1 MLIYILKR
9 YLAVMFFFMI
19 LSGSLKS
26 EPGQLI
32 DYNHQTTMTQD
43 DVNFI
48 LWFAGFDPVAVYDIS
63 VYDIHYES
71 HSENG
76 TVDTLSGLVIIPYSP
91 TEAFP
96 IFTYQ
101 HGTVILD
108 SQAPSITGVSADNV
122 EILMVSLIS
131 APSGFITVIPDYTGI
146 GDPDKYH
153 PYIIANSH
161 TEALV
166 NMLRSVKQ
174 LSIELEGNDGF
185 QCNAQLFLAGYSD
198 GGYATL
204 ASQKGIQIDYPDE
217 FSITASF
224 PMAGPY
230 DLSGTMVDY
239 FLSEPEYTQ
248 PYYVPYVLTSHLWYY
263 QGLDVDFAEYFEP
276 FWADTLPSLFDGTH
290 SGSEINDLMPGNP
303 LDILLDD
310 VLEEFENN
318 EDHFFRQ
325 SLEENTLLDWVPE
338 NPTYF
343 YHGMGDDIV
352 PYENAQ
358 VAYDTFLDNGASDV
372 SLELFPE
379 ELGGH
384 SDVAVTCLL
393 AGYTVI
399 LEYQRISP
407 KGDMNSDGLVSLIDL
422 ALLSESILVENNITE
437 FQWWAGDCDYDD
449 QHSVMDLLMVADLIE

>member
-1 MLIYILKR
+1 MNNLIFIFL
-9 YLAVMFFFMI
+9 LFFQF
-19 LSGSLKS
+19 GSLKS
-26 EPGQLI
+26 EAGQLI

-43 DVNFI
+43 DINLI
-48 LWFAGFDPVAVYDIS
+48 LWFAGFDPVADYSIS
-63 VYDIHYES
+63 AYDIHYES
-71 HSENG
+71 HSVSG
-76 TVDTLSGLVIIPYSP
+76 TVDTLSGLVIIPHSS

-96 IFTYQ
+96 ILTYQ

-108 SQAPSITGVSADNV
+108 SQAPSITGISADNV
-122 EILMVSLIS
+122 EILFISLIT

-161 TEALV
+161 TQALV
-166 NMLRSVKQ
+166 NMIRGVKQ

-185 QCNAQLFLAGYSD
+185 QFNDQLFLAGYSD

-204 ASQKGIQIDYPDE
+204 ASQKGIQIDYSDE
-217 FSITASF
+217 LSVTASF

-290 SGSEINDLMPGNP
+290 SGSEINELMPENP

-310 VLEEFENN
+310 VLEEFEND
-318 EDHFFRQ
+318 EGHFFRQ

-338 NPTYF
+338 SPTYF

-352 PYENAQ
+352 PYQNAQ
-358 VAYDTFLDNGASDV
+358 IAYDTFVANGAPDV
-372 SLELFPE
+372 WLTLYPE

-384 SDVAVTCLL
+384 SDVALTCIL

-399 LEYQRISP
+399 IEYQRISP
-407 KGDMNSDGLVSLIDL
+407 KGDMNSDGIITFEDVN
-422 ALLSESILVENNITE
+422 LLRESILIENDVTE
-437 FQWWAGDCDYDD
+437 FQWWAGDSDYDD

>member
-1 MLIYILKR
+1 MNNFYIFTFL
-9 YLAVMFFFMI
+9 LFFQF
-19 LSGSLKS
+19 GSLKS
-26 EPGQLI
+26 EAGQLI

-43 DVNFI
+43 DINLI
-48 LWFAGFDPVAVYDIS
+48 LWFAGFDPVADYSIS
-63 VYDIHYES
+63 AYDIHYES
-71 HSENG
+71 HSVSG
-76 TVDTLSGLVIIPYSP
+76 TVDTLSGLVIIPHSS

-96 IFTYQ
+96 ILTYQ

-108 SQAPSITGVSADNV
+108 SQAPSITGISADNL
-122 EILMVSLIS
+122 EIFLISLIT

-161 TEALV
+161 TQALV
-166 NMLRSVKQ
+166 NMIRGVKQ

-185 QCNAQLFLAGYSD
+185 QFNDQLFLAGYSD

-204 ASQKGIQIDYPDE
+204 ASQKGIQIDYSDE
-217 FSITASF
+217 LSVTASF

-239 FLSEPEYTQ
+239 FFSEPEYTQ

-290 SGSEINDLMPGNP
+290 SGSEINELMPENP

-310 VLEEFENN
+310 VLEEFEND
-318 EDHFFRQ
+318 EGHFFRQ

-338 NPTYF
+338 SPTYF

-352 PYENAQ
+352 PYQNAQ
-358 VAYDTFLDNGASDV
+358 IAYDTFVANGAPDV
-372 SLELFPE
+372 WLTLYPE

-384 SDVAVTCLL
+384 SDVALTCIL

-407 KGDMNSDGLVSLIDL
+407 KGDMNSDGIITFEDVN
-422 ALLSESILVENNITE
+422 LLRESILIENDVTE
-437 FQWWAGDCDYDD
+437 FQWWAGDSDYDD

>member
-1 MLIYILKR
+1 MNNLIFIFL
-9 YLAVMFFFMI
+9 LFFQF
-19 LSGSLKS
+19 GSLRS
-26 EPGQLI
+26 EAGQLI
-32 DYNHQTTMTQD
+32 DYTHQSTMTQD
-43 DVNFI
+43 DVNFF
-48 LWFAGFDPVAVYDIS
+48 LWFAGFDPVADYGIS

-71 HSENG
+71 HSEYG
-76 TVDTLSGLVIIPYSP
+76 TVDTLAGLVIIPHSP

-108 SQAPSITGVSADNV
+108 SQAPSITGISADNV
-122 EILMVSLIS
+122 EILFISLIT

-153 PYIIANSH
+153 PYIIANPH
-161 TEALV
+161 TQALV
-166 NMLRSVKQ
+166 NMIRGVKQ

-185 QCNAQLFLAGYSD
+185 QFNDQLFLAGYSD

-204 ASQKGIQIDYPDE
+204 ASQKGIQIDYSDE
-217 FSITASF
+217 LSVTASF

-290 SGSEINDLMPGNP
+290 SGSEINELMPENP

-310 VLEEFENN
+310 VLEEFEND

-338 NPTYF
+338 SPTYF

-358 VAYDTFLDNGASDV
+358 VAYDTFVDNGATDV
-372 SLELFPE
+372 SLELFPV

-407 KGDMNSDGLVSLIDL
+407 KGDMNSDGLVSMIDL

>member
-1 MLIYILKR
+1 
-9 YLAVMFFFMI
+9 MI
-19 LSGSLKS
+19 FSGSLKS

-32 DYNHQTTMTQD
+32 DYTHQSTMTQD
-43 DVNFI
+43 EINLI
-48 LWFAGFDPVAVYDIS
+48 LWFAGFDPVADYDIS

-71 HSENG
+71 HSEFG
-76 TVDTLSGLVIIPYSP
+76 IVDTLAGLVIIPHSP

-108 SQAPSITGVSADNV
+108 SQAPSITGISADNI
-122 EILMVSLIS
+122 EILMISLMT
-131 APSGFITVIPDYTGI
+131 APSGFITVIPDYAGI

-161 TEALV
+161 TLALV
-166 NMLRSVKQ
+166 NMIRGVKQ

-185 QCNAQLFLAGYSD
+185 QFNDQLFLAGYSD

-217 FSITASF
+217 FSVTASF

-290 SGSEINDLMPGNP
+290 SGNEINELMPENP

-310 VLEEFENN
+310 VLEEFQND

-325 SLEENTLLDWVPE
+325 SLEENTLLDWVPDS
-338 NPTYF
+338 PTYF

-358 VAYDTFLDNGASDV
+358 VAYDTFLGNGATDV

-393 AGYTVI
+393 AGYTII
-399 LEYQRISP
+399 LDYQKISP

-449 QHSVMDLLMVADLIE
+449 QHSIMDLLMVADLIE

>member
-1 MLIYILKR
+1 
-9 YLAVMFFFMI
+9 MFFFMI

-153 PYIIANSH
+153 PYIIANPH

-185 QCNAQLFLAGYSD
+185 QFNDQLFLAGYSD

-290 SGSEINDLMPGNP
+290 SGSEINELMPENP

>member
-1 MLIYILKR
+1 MNNLIFIFL
-9 YLAVMFFFMI
+9 LFFQF
-19 LSGSLKS
+19 GSLRS
-26 EPGQLI
+26 EAGQLI

-43 DVNFI
+43 DINLI
-48 LWFAGFDPVAVYDIS
+48 LWFAGFDPVADYSIS
-63 VYDIHYES
+63 AYDIHYES
-71 HSENG
+71 HSVSG
-76 TVDTLSGLVIIPYSP
+76 TVDTLSGLVIIPHSS

-96 IFTYQ
+96 ILTYQ

-108 SQAPSITGVSADNV
+108 SQAPSITGISADNL
-122 EILMVSLIS
+122 EIFLISLIT

-161 TEALV
+161 TQALV
-166 NMLRSVKQ
+166 NMIRGVKQ

-185 QCNAQLFLAGYSD
+185 QFNDQLFLAGYSD
-198 GGYATL
+198 RGYATL
-204 ASQKGIQIDYPDE
+204 ASQKGIQIDYSDE
-217 FSITASF
+217 LSVTASF

-239 FLSEPEYTQ
+239 FFSEPEYTQ

-290 SGSEINDLMPGNP
+290 SGSEINELMPENP

-310 VLEEFENN
+310 VLEEFEND
-318 EDHFFRQ
+318 EGHFFRQ

-338 NPTYF
+338 SPTYF

-352 PYENAQ
+352 PYQNAQ
-358 VAYDTFLDNGASDV
+358 IAYDTFVANGAPDV
-372 SLELFPE
+372 WLTLYPE

-384 SDVAVTCLL
+384 SDVALTCIL

-407 KGDMNSDGLVSLIDL
+407 KGDMNSDGIITFEDVN
-422 ALLSESILVENNITE
+422 LLRESILIENDVTE
-437 FQWWAGDCDYDD
+437 FQWWAGDSDYDD

>member
-9 YLAVMFFFMI
+9 YLPILFFFMI

-32 DYNHQTTMTQD
+32 DYNHQSTMTQD
-43 DVNFI
+43 DINFI

-76 TVDTLSGLVIIPYSP
+76 TVDTLAGLVIIPHSA

-108 SQAPSITGVSADNV
+108 SQAPSITGISADNV
-122 EILMVSLIS
+122 EILMISLIS

-153 PYIIANSH
+153 PYIIANPH

-290 SGSEINDLMPGNP
+290 SGSEINELMPDNP

-310 VLEEFENN
+310 VLEEFEND

-325 SLEENTLLDWVPE
+325 SLEENTLLDWIPE
-338 NPTYF
+338 SPTYF

-358 VAYDTFLDNGASDV
+358 VAYDTFIYNGASDV

-399 LEYQRISP
+399 LDYQKISP

-422 ALLSESILVENNITE
+422 ALLSESILVENYITE

>member
-1 MLIYILKR
+1 MKK
-9 YLAVMFFFMI
+9 YLPIFFFFVI

-32 DYNHQTTMTQD
+32 DYTHQSTMTQD
-43 DVNFI
+43 DVNIF
-48 LWFAGFDPVAVYDIS
+48 LWFAGFDPVADYGIS

-71 HSENG
+71 HSEYG
-76 TVDTLSGLVIIPYSP
+76 TVDTLSGLVIIPHSP

-108 SQAPSITGVSADNV
+108 SQAPSITGISADNV
-122 EILMVSLIS
+122 EILFISLIT

-161 TEALV
+161 TQALV
-166 NMLRSVKQ
+166 NMIRGVKQ
-174 LSIELEGNDGF
+174 LSFELEGNDEF
-185 QCNAQLFLAGYSD
+185 QFNDQLFLVGYSD

-204 ASQKGIQIDYPDE
+204 ASQKGIQIDYSDE
-217 FSITASF
+217 LSVTASF

-263 QGLDVDFAEYFEP
+263 QGLDVDFSEYFEP

-290 SGSEINDLMPGNP
+290 SGSEINELMPENP

-310 VLEEFENN
+310 VLEEFEND

-338 NPTYF
+338 SPTYF

-358 VAYDTFLDNGASDV
+358 VAYDTFINNGATDV

-422 ALLSESILVENNITE
+422 ALLSESILVESNINE

>member
-1 MLIYILKR
+1 MNNLIFIFL
-9 YLAVMFFFMI
+9 LFFQF
-19 LSGSLKS
+19 GSLKS
-26 EPGQLI
+26 EAGQLI

-43 DVNFI
+43 DINLI
-48 LWFAGFDPVAVYDIS
+48 LWFAGFDPVADYSIS
-63 VYDIHYES
+63 AYDIHYES
-71 HSENG
+71 HSVSG
-76 TVDTLSGLVIIPYSP
+76 TVDTLSGLVIIPHSS

-96 IFTYQ
+96 ILTYQ

-108 SQAPSITGVSADNV
+108 SQAPSITGISADNL
-122 EILMVSLIS
+122 EIFLISLIT

-161 TEALV
+161 TQALV
-166 NMLRSVKQ
+166 NMIRSVKQ

-185 QCNAQLFLAGYSD
+185 QFNDQLFLAGYSD

-204 ASQKGIQIDYPDE
+204 ASQKGIQIDYSDE
-217 FSITASF
+217 LSVTASF

-290 SGSEINDLMPGNP
+290 SGSEINELMPENP

-310 VLEEFENN
+310 VLEEFEND

-338 NPTYF
+338 SPTYF

-352 PYENAQ
+352 PYQNAQ
-358 VAYDTFLDNGASDV
+358 IAYDTFVANGAPDV
-372 SLELFPE
+372 WLTLYPE

-384 SDVAVTCLL
+384 SDVALTCIL

-407 KGDMNSDGLVSLIDL
+407 KGDMNSDGIITFEDVN
-422 ALLSESILVENNITE
+422 LLRESILIENDVTE
-437 FQWWAGDCDYDD
+437 FQWWAGDSDYDD

>member
-1 MLIYILKR
+1 MGKIFSILIL
-9 YLAVMFFFMI
+9 LTQFGHLHAEA
-19 LSGSLKS
+19 GD
-26 EPGQLI
+26 LI
-32 DYNHQTTMTQD
+32 DFNHQTTMTVED
-43 DVNFI
+43 INII
-48 LWFAGFDPVAVYDIS
+48 LWFAGFDPVADYSIS
-63 VYDIHYES
+63 AYDIHYES
-71 HSENG
+71 HSVSG
-76 TVDTLSGLVIIPYSP
+76 TVDTLSGLVIIPHSS

-96 IFTYQ
+96 ILTYQ

-108 SQAPSITGVSADNV
+108 SQAPSITGISADNL
-122 EILMVSLIS
+122 EIFLISLIT

-161 TEALV
+161 TQALV
-166 NMLRSVKQ
+166 NMIRGVKQ
-174 LSIELEGNDGF
+174 LSIELEGNDEF
-185 QCNAQLFLAGYSD
+185 QFNDQLFLAGYSD

-204 ASQKGIQIDYPDE
+204 ASQKGIQIDYSDE
-217 FSITASF
+217 LSVTASF

-239 FLSEPEYTQ
+239 FFSEPEYTQ

-290 SGSEINDLMPGNP
+290 SGSEINELMPENP

-310 VLEEFENN
+310 VLEEFEND
-318 EDHFFRQ
+318 EGHFFRQ

-338 NPTYF
+338 SPTYF

-352 PYENAQ
+352 PYQNAQ
-358 VAYDTFLDNGASDV
+358 IAYDTFVANGAPDV
-372 SLELFPE
+372 WLTLYPE

-384 SDVAVTCLL
+384 SDVALTCIL

-407 KGDMNSDGLVSLIDL
+407 KGDMNSDGIITSEDVN
-422 ALLSESILVENNITE
+422 LLRESILIENDVTE
-437 FQWWAGDCDYDD
+437 FQWWAGDLDWDAT
-449 QHSVMDLLMVADLIE
+449 HSIFDLLGASDLTEE

>member
-9 YLAVMFFFMI
+9 YLPVMFFFMI

-32 DYNHQTTMTQD
+32 DYNHQSTMTQD
-43 DVNFI
+43 DINFI
-48 LWFAGFDPVAVYDIS
+48 LWFAGFEPVAVYDIS

-76 TVDTLSGLVIIPYSP
+76 TIDTLAGLVIIPHSS

-108 SQAPSITGVSADNV
+108 SQAPSITGISQDNV

-153 PYIIANSH
+153 PYIIAKPH

-166 NMLRSVKQ
+166 NMIRCVKQ

-185 QCNAQLFLAGYSD
+185 QLNDQLFLAGYSD

-204 ASQKGIQIDYPDE
+204 ASQKGIQTDYSDE

-290 SGSEINDLMPGNP
+290 SGSEINELMPENP
-303 LDILLDD
+303 LDILLDG
-310 VLEEFENN
+310 VLEEFEND

-338 NPTYF
+338 SPTYF

-358 VAYDTFLDNGASDV
+358 VAFDTFVDNGAPDV

-422 ALLSESILVENNITE
+422 ALLTESILVENNITA

-449 QHSVMDLLMVADLIE
+449 QHSVMDLLMLADLVE

>member
-1 MLIYILKR
+1 MNNLIFIFL
-9 YLAVMFFFMI
+9 LFFQF
-19 LSGSLKS
+19 GSLRS
-26 EPGQLI
+26 EAGQLI

-43 DVNFI
+43 DINLI
-48 LWFAGFDPVAVYDIS
+48 LWFAGFDPVADYSIS
-63 VYDIHYES
+63 AYDIHYES
-71 HSENG
+71 HSVSG
-76 TVDTLSGLVIIPYSP
+76 TVDTLSGLVIIPHSS

-96 IFTYQ
+96 ILTYQ

-108 SQAPSITGVSADNV
+108 SQAPSITGISADNL
-122 EILMVSLIS
+122 EIFLISLIT

-161 TEALV
+161 TQALV
-166 NMLRSVKQ
+166 NMIRGVKQ

-185 QCNAQLFLAGYSD
+185 QFNDQLFLAGYSD

-204 ASQKGIQIDYPDE
+204 ASQKGIQIDYSDE
-217 FSITASF
+217 LSVTASF

-290 SGSEINDLMPGNP
+290 SGSEINELMPENP

-310 VLEEFENN
+310 VLEEFEND

-338 NPTYF
+338 SPTYF

-352 PYENAQ
+352 PYQNAQ
-358 VAYDTFLDNGASDV
+358 IAYDTFVANGAPDV
-372 SLELFPE
+372 WLTLYPE

-384 SDVAVTCLL
+384 SDVALTCIL

-407 KGDMNSDGLVSLIDL
+407 KGDMNSDGIITFEDVN
-422 ALLSESILVENNITE
+422 LLRESILIENDVTE
-437 FQWWAGDCDYDD
+437 FQWWAGDSDYDD

>member
-1 MLIYILKR
+1 MNNFYIFTFL
-9 YLAVMFFFMI
+9 LFFQF
-19 LSGSLKS
+19 GSLRS
-26 EPGQLI
+26 EAGQLI

-43 DVNFI
+43 DINLI
-48 LWFAGFDPVAVYDIS
+48 LWFAGFDPVADYSIS
-63 VYDIHYES
+63 AYDIHYES
-71 HSENG
+71 HSVSG
-76 TVDTLSGLVIIPYSP
+76 TVDTLSGLVIIPHSS

-96 IFTYQ
+96 ILTYQ

-108 SQAPSITGVSADNV
+108 SQAPSITGISADNL
-122 EILMVSLIS
+122 EIFLISLIT

-161 TEALV
+161 TQALV
-166 NMLRSVKQ
+166 NMIRGVKQ

-185 QCNAQLFLAGYSD
+185 QFNDQLFLAGYSD

-204 ASQKGIQIDYPDE
+204 ASQKGIQIDYSDE
-217 FSITASF
+217 LSVTASF

-239 FLSEPEYTQ
+239 FFSEPEYTQ

-290 SGSEINDLMPGNP
+290 SGSEINELMPENP

-310 VLEEFENN
+310 VLEEFEND
-318 EDHFFRQ
+318 EGHFFRQ

-338 NPTYF
+338 SPTYF

-352 PYENAQ
+352 PYQNAQ
-358 VAYDTFLDNGASDV
+358 IAYDTFVANGAPDV
-372 SLELFPE
+372 WLTLYPE

-384 SDVAVTCLL
+384 SDVALTCIL

-407 KGDMNSDGLVSLIDL
+407 KGDMNSDGIITFEDVN
-422 ALLSESILVENNITE
+422 LLRESILIENDVTE
-437 FQWWAGDCDYDD
+437 FQWWAGDSDYDD

>member
-1 MLIYILKR
+1 MNNFYIFTFL
-9 YLAVMFFFMI
+9 LFFQF
-19 LSGSLKS
+19 GSLRS
-26 EPGQLI
+26 EAGQLI

-43 DVNFI
+43 DINLI
-48 LWFAGFDPVAVYDIS
+48 LWFAGFDPVADYSIS
-63 VYDIHYES
+63 AYDIHYES
-71 HSENG
+71 HSVSG
-76 TVDTLSGLVIIPYSP
+76 TVDTLSGLVIIPHSS

-96 IFTYQ
+96 ILTYQ

-108 SQAPSITGVSADNV
+108 SQAPSTTGISADNL
-122 EILMVSLIS
+122 EIFLISLIT

-161 TEALV
+161 TQALV
-166 NMLRSVKQ
+166 NMIRGVKQ

-185 QCNAQLFLAGYSD
+185 QFNDQLFLAGYSD

-204 ASQKGIQIDYPDE
+204 ASQKGIQIDYSDE
-217 FSITASF
+217 LSVTASF

-239 FLSEPEYTQ
+239 FFSEPEYTQ

-290 SGSEINDLMPGNP
+290 SGSEINELMPENP

-310 VLEEFENN
+310 VLEEFEND
-318 EDHFFRQ
+318 EGHFFRQ

-338 NPTYF
+338 SPTYF

-352 PYENAQ
+352 PYQNAQ
-358 VAYDTFLDNGASDV
+358 IAYDTFVANGAPDV
-372 SLELFPE
+372 WLTLYPE

-384 SDVAVTCLL
+384 SDVALTCIL

-407 KGDMNSDGLVSLIDL
+407 KGDMNSDGIITFEDVN
-422 ALLSESILVENNITE
+422 LLRESILIENDVTE
-437 FQWWAGDCDYDD
+437 FQWWAGDSDYDD

>member
-1 MLIYILKR
+1 
-9 YLAVMFFFMI
+9 MFFFVI

-26 EPGQLI
+26 EPGQLV
-32 DYNHQTTMTQD
+32 DYNHQSTMTQD
-43 DVNFI
+43 EINI
-48 LWFAGFDPVAVYDIS
+48 TLWFAGFDPVADYGIS

-71 HSENG
+71 HSEYG
-76 TVDTLSGLVIIPYSP
+76 IVDTLAGLVIIPHSP

-108 SQAPSITGVSADNV
+108 SQAPSITGISADNV
-122 EILMVSLIS
+122 EILFISLIT

-153 PYIIANSH
+153 PYIIANPH
-161 TEALV
+161 TQALV
-166 NMLRSVKQ
+166 NMIRGVKQ
-174 LSIELEGNDGF
+174 LSNELEGTDGF
-185 QCNAQLFLAGYSD
+185 QFNDQLFLAGYSD

-204 ASQKGIQIDYPDE
+204 ASQRGIEIDYSDE
-217 FSITASF
+217 LSVTASI

-290 SGSEINDLMPGNP
+290 SGSEINELMPENP

-310 VLEEFENN
+310 VLEEFEND

-338 NPTYF
+338 SPTYF
-343 YHGMGDDIV
+343 YHGMGDNIV

-358 VAYDTFLDNGASDV
+358 VAYDTFVNNGATDV

-407 KGDMNSDGLVSLIDL
+407 KGDMNSDGLISLIDL

>member
-1 MLIYILKR
+1 MKKIFSILIL
-9 YLAVMFFFMI
+9 LTQFGHLHAEA
-19 LSGSLKS
+19 GD
-26 EPGQLI
+26 LI
-32 DYNHQTTMTQD
+32 DFNHQTTMTVED
-43 DVNFI
+43 INII
-48 LWFAGFDPVAVYDIS
+48 LWFAGFDPVADYSIS
-63 VYDIHYES
+63 AYDIHYES
-71 HSENG
+71 HSVSG
-76 TVDTLSGLVIIPYSP
+76 TVDTLSGLVIIPHSS

-96 IFTYQ
+96 ILTYQ

-108 SQAPSITGVSADNV
+108 SQAPSITGISADNL
-122 EILMVSLIS
+122 EIFLISLIT

-161 TEALV
+161 TQALV
-166 NMLRSVKQ
+166 NMIRGVKQ
-174 LSIELEGNDGF
+174 LSIELEGNDEF
-185 QCNAQLFLAGYSD
+185 QFNDQLFLAGYSD

-204 ASQKGIQIDYPDE
+204 ASQKGIQIDYSDE
-217 FSITASF
+217 LSVTASF

-239 FLSEPEYTQ
+239 FFSEPEYTQ

-290 SGSEINDLMPGNP
+290 SGSEINELMPENP

-310 VLEEFENN
+310 VLEEFEND
-318 EDHFFRQ
+318 EGHFFRQ

-338 NPTYF
+338 SPTYF

-352 PYENAQ
+352 PYQNAQ
-358 VAYDTFLDNGASDV
+358 IAYDTFVANGAPDV
-372 SLELFPE
+372 WLTLYPE

-384 SDVAVTCLL
+384 SDVALTCIL

-407 KGDMNSDGLVSLIDL
+407 KGDMNSDGIITFEDVN
-422 ALLSESILVENNITE
+422 LLRESILIENDVTE
-437 FQWWAGDCDYDD
+437 FQWWAGDSDYDD

>member
-1 MLIYILKR
+1 MGKIFSILIL
-9 YLAVMFFFMI
+9 LTQFGHLHAEA
-19 LSGSLKS
+19 GD
-26 EPGQLI
+26 LI
-32 DYNHQTTMTQD
+32 DFNHQTTMTVED
-43 DVNFI
+43 INII
-48 LWFAGFDPVAVYDIS
+48 LWFAGFDPVADYSIS
-63 VYDIHYES
+63 AYDIHYES
-71 HSENG
+71 HSVSG
-76 TVDTLSGLVIIPYSP
+76 TVDTLSGLVIIPHSS

-96 IFTYQ
+96 ILTYQ

-108 SQAPSITGVSADNV
+108 SQAPSITGISADNL
-122 EILMVSLIS
+122 EIFLISLIT

-161 TEALV
+161 TQALV
-166 NMLRSVKQ
+166 NMIRGVKQ
-174 LSIELEGNDGF
+174 LSIELEGNDEF
-185 QCNAQLFLAGYSD
+185 QFNDQLFLAGYSD

-204 ASQKGIQIDYPDE
+204 ASQKGIQIDYSDE
-217 FSITASF
+217 LSVTASF

-239 FLSEPEYTQ
+239 FFSEPEYTQ

-290 SGSEINDLMPGNP
+290 SGSEINELMPENP

-310 VLEEFENN
+310 VLEEFEND
-318 EDHFFRQ
+318 EGHFFRQ

-338 NPTYF
+338 SPTYF

-352 PYENAQ
+352 PYQNAQ
-358 VAYDTFLDNGASDV
+358 IAYDTFVANGAPDV
-372 SLELFPE
+372 WLTLYPE

-384 SDVAVTCLL
+384 SDVALTCIL

-407 KGDMNSDGLVSLIDL
+407 KGDMNSDGIITSEDVN
-422 ALLSESILVENNITE
+422 LLEGSILTENNITE
-437 FQWWAGDCDYDD
+437 FQWWAGDLDWDAT
-449 QHSVMDLLMVADLIE
+449 HSIFDLLGASDLTEE

>member
-1 MLIYILKR
+1 MNNLIFIFL
-9 YLAVMFFFMI
+9 LFFQF
-19 LSGSLKS
+19 SSLRS
-26 EPGQLI
+26 EAGQLI
-32 DYNHQTTMTQD
+32 DYTHQSTMTQD
-43 DVNFI
+43 DINLI
-48 LWFAGFDPVAVYDIS
+48 LWFAGFDPVADYSIS
-63 VYDIHYES
+63 AYDIHYES
-71 HSENG
+71 HSVSSG
-76 TVDTLSGLVIIPYSP
+76 TVDTLSGLVIIPHSS

-96 IFTYQ
+96 ILTYQ

-108 SQAPSITGVSADNV
+108 SQAPSITGISADNL
-122 EILMVSLIS
+122 EIFLISLIT

-161 TEALV
+161 TQALV
-166 NMLRSVKQ
+166 NMIRGVKQ

-185 QCNAQLFLAGYSD
+185 QFNDQLFLAGYSD

-204 ASQKGIQIDYPDE
+204 ASQKGIQIDYFDE
-217 FSITASF
+217 LSVTASF

-290 SGSEINDLMPGNP
+290 SGSEINELMPENP

-310 VLEEFENN
+310 VLEEFEND

-325 SLEENTLLDWVPE
+325 SLEENTLLDWFPE
-338 NPTYF
+338 STTYF

-352 PYENAQ
+352 PYQNAQ
-358 VAYDTFLDNGASDV
+358 IAYDTFVANGAPDV
-372 SLELFPE
+372 WLTLYPE

-384 SDVAVTCLL
+384 SDVALTCIL

-407 KGDMNSDGLVSLIDL
+407 KGDMNSDGIITFEDVN
-422 ALLSESILVENNITE
+422 LLRESILIENDVTE
-437 FQWWAGDCDYDD
+437 FQWWAGDSDYDD

>member
-1 MLIYILKR
+1 MNNLIFIFL
-9 YLAVMFFFMI
+9 LFFQF
-19 LSGSLKS
+19 GSLKS
-26 EPGQLI
+26 EAGQLI

-43 DVNFI
+43 DINLI
-48 LWFAGFDPVAVYDIS
+48 LWFAGFDPVADYSIS
-63 VYDIHYES
+63 AYDIHYES
-71 HSENG
+71 HSVSG
-76 TVDTLSGLVIIPYSP
+76 TVDTLSGLVIIPHSS

-96 IFTYQ
+96 ILTYQ

-108 SQAPSITGVSADNV
+108 SQAPSITGISADNL
-122 EILMVSLIS
+122 EIFLISLIT

-161 TEALV
+161 TQALV
-166 NMLRSVKQ
+166 NMIRSVKQ

-185 QCNAQLFLAGYSD
+185 QFNDQLFLAGYSD

-204 ASQKGIQIDYPDE
+204 ASQKGIQIDYSDE
-217 FSITASF
+217 LSVTASF

-263 QGLDVDFAEYFEP
+263 QGLDVDFSEYFEP

-290 SGSEINDLMPGNP
+290 SGSEINELMPENP

-310 VLEEFENN
+310 VLAEFEND

-338 NPTYF
+338 SPTYF

-352 PYENAQ
+352 PYQNAQ
-358 VAYDTFLDNGASDV
+358 IAYDTFVANGAPDV
-372 SLELFPE
+372 WLTLYPE

-384 SDVAVTCLL
+384 SDVALTCIL

-407 KGDMNSDGLVSLIDL
+407 KGDMNSDGIITFEDVN
-422 ALLSESILVENNITE
+422 LLRESILIENDVTE
-437 FQWWAGDCDYDD
+437 FQWWAGDSDYDD

>member
-1 MLIYILKR
+1 MNNLIFIFL
-9 YLAVMFFFMI
+9 LFFQF
-19 LSGSLKS
+19 GSLKS
-26 EPGQLI
+26 EAGQLI

-43 DVNFI
+43 DINLI
-48 LWFAGFDPVAVYDIS
+48 LWFAGFDPVADYSIS
-63 VYDIHYES
+63 AYDIHYES
-71 HSENG
+71 HSVSG
-76 TVDTLSGLVIIPYSP
+76 TVDTLSGLVIIPHSS

-96 IFTYQ
+96 ILTYQ

-108 SQAPSITGVSADNV
+108 SQAPSITGISADNL
-122 EILMVSLIS
+122 EIFLISLIT

-161 TEALV
+161 TQALV
-166 NMLRSVKQ
+166 NMIRSVKQ

-185 QCNAQLFLAGYSD
+185 QFNDQLFLAGYSD

-204 ASQKGIQIDYPDE
+204 ASQKGIQIDYSDE
-217 FSITASF
+217 LSVTASF

-263 QGLDVDFAEYFEP
+263 QGLDVDFSEYFEP

-290 SGSEINDLMPGNP
+290 SGSEINELMPENP

-310 VLEEFENN
+310 VLEEFEND

-338 NPTYF
+338 SPTYF

-352 PYENAQ
+352 PYQNAQ
-358 VAYDTFLDNGASDV
+358 IAYDTFVANGAPDV
-372 SLELFPE
+372 WLTLYPE

-384 SDVAVTCLL
+384 SDVALTCIL

-407 KGDMNSDGLVSLIDL
+407 KGDMNSDGIITFEDVN
-422 ALLSESILVENNITE
+422 LLRESILIENDVTE
-437 FQWWAGDCDYDD
+437 FQWWAGDSDYDD

>member
-1 MLIYILKR
+1 MNNFYIFTFL
-9 YLAVMFFFMI
+9 LFFQF
-19 LSGSLKS
+19 GSLKS
-26 EPGQLI
+26 EAGQLI

-43 DVNFI
+43 DINLI
-48 LWFAGFDPVAVYDIS
+48 LWFAGFDPVADYSIS
-63 VYDIHYES
+63 AYDIHYES
-71 HSENG
+71 HSVSG
-76 TVDTLSGLVIIPYSP
+76 TVDTLSGLVIIPHSS

-96 IFTYQ
+96 ILTYQ

-108 SQAPSITGVSADNV
+108 SQAPSITGISADNV
-122 EILMVSLIS
+122 EILFISLIT

-161 TEALV
+161 TQGLV
-166 NMLRSVKQ
+166 NMIRGVKQ
-174 LSIELEGNDGF
+174 LSIELEGNDRF
-185 QCNAQLFLAGYSD
+185 QFNDQLFLVGYSD

-204 ASQKGIQIDYPDE
+204 ASQKGIQINYPDE

-290 SGSEINDLMPGNP
+290 SGSEINELMPENP

-310 VLEEFENN
+310 VLEEFEND

-338 NPTYF
+338 SPTYF

-352 PYENAQ
+352 PYQNAQ
-358 VAYDTFLDNGASDV
+358 IAYDTFVANGAPDV
-372 SLELFPE
+372 WLTLYPE

-384 SDVAVTCLL
+384 SDVALTCIL

-407 KGDMNSDGLVSLIDL
+407 KGDMNSDGIITFEDVN
-422 ALLSESILVENNITE
+422 LLRESILIENDVTE
-437 FQWWAGDCDYDD
+437 FQWWAGDSDYDD

>member
-1 MLIYILKR
+1 MNNLIFIFL
-9 YLAVMFFFMI
+9 LFFQF
-19 LSGSLKS
+19 GSLKS
-26 EPGQLI
+26 EAGQLI

-43 DVNFI
+43 DINLI
-48 LWFAGFDPVAVYDIS
+48 LWFAGFDPVADYSISAYDI
-63 VYDIHYES
+63 YYES
-71 HSENG
+71 HSVSG
-76 TVDTLSGLVIIPYSP
+76 TVDTLSGLVIIPHSS

-96 IFTYQ
+96 ILTYQ

-108 SQAPSITGVSADNV
+108 SQAPSITGISADNL
-122 EILMVSLIS
+122 EIFLISLIT

-161 TEALV
+161 TQALV
-166 NMLRSVKQ
+166 NMIRSVKQ

-185 QCNAQLFLAGYSD
+185 QFNDQLFLAGYSD

-204 ASQKGIQIDYPDE
+204 ASQKGIQIDYSDE
-217 FSITASF
+217 LSVTASF

-263 QGLDVDFAEYFEP
+263 QGLDVDFSEYFEP

-290 SGSEINDLMPGNP
+290 SGSEINELMPENP

-310 VLEEFENN
+310 VLAEFEND

-338 NPTYF
+338 SPTYF

-352 PYENAQ
+352 PYQNAQ
-358 VAYDTFLDNGASDV
+358 IAYDTFVANGAPDV
-372 SLELFPE
+372 WLTLYPE

-384 SDVAVTCLL
+384 SDVALTCIL

-407 KGDMNSDGLVSLIDL
+407 KGDMNSDGIITFEDVN
-422 ALLSESILVENNITE
+422 LLRESILIENDVTE
-437 FQWWAGDCDYDD
+437 FQWWAGDSDYDD

>member
-1 MLIYILKR
+1 MGKIFSILIL
-9 YLAVMFFFMI
+9 LTQFGHLHAEA
-19 LSGSLKS
+19 GD
-26 EPGQLI
+26 LI
-32 DYNHQTTMTQD
+32 DFNHQTTMTVED
-43 DVNFI
+43 INII
-48 LWFAGFDPVAVYDIS
+48 LWFAGFDPVADYSIS
-63 VYDIHYES
+63 AYDIHYES
-71 HSENG
+71 HSVSG
-76 TVDTLSGLVIIPYSP
+76 TVDTLSGLVIIPHSS

-96 IFTYQ
+96 ILTYQ

-108 SQAPSITGVSADNV
+108 SQAPSITGISADNL
-122 EILMVSLIS
+122 EIFLISLIT

-161 TEALV
+161 TQALV
-166 NMLRSVKQ
+166 NMIRGVKQ
-174 LSIELEGNDGF
+174 LSIELEGNDEF
-185 QCNAQLFLAGYSD
+185 QFNDQLFLAGYSD

-204 ASQKGIQIDYPDE
+204 ASQKGIQIDYSDE
-217 FSITASF
+217 LSVTASF

-239 FLSEPEYTQ
+239 FFSEPEYTQ

-290 SGSEINDLMPGNP
+290 SGSEINELMPENP

-310 VLEEFENN
+310 VLEEFEND
-318 EDHFFRQ
+318 EGHFFRQ

-338 NPTYF
+338 SPTYF

-358 VAYDTFLDNGASDV
+358 VAYNTFVDNGATDV
-372 SLELFPE
+372 SLELFPV

-407 KGDMNSDGLVSLIDL
+407 KGDMNSDGLITIEDVN
-422 ALLSESILVENNITE
+422 ALMESILIENDLTE
-437 FQWWAGDCDYDD
+437 FQWWAGHLDADNS
-449 QHSVMDLLMVADLIE
+449 HSIFDLLGASDAVAN

>member
-1 MLIYILKR
+1 MKKIFSILIL
-9 YLAVMFFFMI
+9 LTQFGHLHAEA
-19 LSGSLKS
+19 GD
-26 EPGQLI
+26 LI
-32 DYNHQTTMTQD
+32 DFNHQTTMTVED
-43 DVNFI
+43 INII
-48 LWFAGFDPVAVYDIS
+48 LWFAGFDPVADYSIS
-63 VYDIHYES
+63 AYDIHYES
-71 HSENG
+71 HSVSG
-76 TVDTLSGLVIIPYSP
+76 TVDTLSGLVIIPHSS

-96 IFTYQ
+96 ILTYQ

-108 SQAPSITGVSADNV
+108 SQAPSITGISADNL
-122 EILMVSLIS
+122 EIFLISLIT

-161 TEALV
+161 TQALV
-166 NMLRSVKQ
+166 NMIRGVKQ
-174 LSIELEGNDGF
+174 LSIELEGNDEF
-185 QCNAQLFLAGYSD
+185 QFNDQLFLAGYSD

-204 ASQKGIQIDYPDE
+204 ASQKGIQIDYSDE
-217 FSITASF
+217 LSVTASF

-239 FLSEPEYTQ
+239 FFSEPEYTQ

-290 SGSEINDLMPGNP
+290 SGSEINELMPENP

-310 VLEEFENN
+310 VLEEFEND
-318 EDHFFRQ
+318 EGHFFRQ

-338 NPTYF
+338 SPTYF

-352 PYENAQ
+352 PYQNAQ
-358 VAYDTFLDNGASDV
+358 IAYDTFVANGAPDV
-372 SLELFPE
+372 WLTLYPE

-384 SDVAVTCLL
+384 SDVALTCIL

-407 KGDMNSDGLVSLIDL
+407 KGDMNSDGIITSEDVN
-422 ALLSESILVENNITE
+422 LLEGSILTENDITE
-437 FQWWAGDCDYDD
+437 FQWWAGDLDWDAT
-449 QHSVMDLLMVADLIE
+449 HSIFDLLGASDLTEE

>member
-1 MLIYILKR
+1 
-9 YLAVMFFFMI
+9 MFFFLI

-43 DVNFI
+43 DINFI

-166 NMLRSVKQ
+166 NMIRSVKQ
-174 LSIELEGNDGF
+174 LSIEMEGNDGF
-185 QCNAQLFLAGYSD
+185 QCNDQLFLAGYSD

-204 ASQKGIQIDYPDE
+204 ASQKGIQIDYSDE
-217 FSITASF
+217 LSVTASF

-290 SGSEINDLMPGNP
+290 SGSEINELMPENP
-303 LDILLDD
+303 LDILLDG
-310 VLEEFENN
+310 VLEEFEND

>member
-1 MLIYILKR
+1 MKKIFSILIL
-9 YLAVMFFFMI
+9 LTQFGHLHAEA
-19 LSGSLKS
+19 GD
-26 EPGQLI
+26 LI
-32 DYNHQTTMTQD
+32 DFNHQTTMTVED
-43 DVNFI
+43 INII
-48 LWFAGFDPVAVYDIS
+48 LWFAGFDPVADYSIS
-63 VYDIHYES
+63 AYDIHYES
-71 HSENG
+71 HSVSG
-76 TVDTLSGLVIIPYSP
+76 TVDTLSGLVIIPHSS

-96 IFTYQ
+96 ILTYQ

-108 SQAPSITGVSADNV
+108 SQAPSITGISADNL
-122 EILMVSLIS
+122 EIFLISLIT

-161 TEALV
+161 TQALV
-166 NMLRSVKQ
+166 NMIRGVKQ
-174 LSIELEGNDGF
+174 LSIELEGNDEF
-185 QCNAQLFLAGYSD
+185 QFNDQLFLAGYSD

-204 ASQKGIQIDYPDE
+204 ASQKGIQIDYSDE
-217 FSITASF
+217 LSVTASF

-239 FLSEPEYTQ
+239 FFSEPEYTQ

-290 SGSEINDLMPGNP
+290 SGSEINELMPENP

-310 VLEEFENN
+310 VLEEFEND

-338 NPTYF
+338 SPTYF

-352 PYENAQ
+352 PYQNAQ
-358 VAYDTFLDNGASDV
+358 IAYDTFVANGAPDV
-372 SLELFPE
+372 WLTLYPE

-384 SDVAVTCLL
+384 SDVALTCIL

-407 KGDMNSDGLVSLIDL
+407 KGDMNSDGIITSEDVN
-422 ALLSESILVENNITE
+422 LLRESILIENDVTE
-437 FQWWAGDCDYDD
+437 FQWWAGDLDWDAT
-449 QHSVMDLLMVADLIE
+449 HSIFDLLGASDLTEE

>member
-1 MLIYILKR
+1 MNNLIFIFL
-9 YLAVMFFFMI
+9 LFFQF
-19 LSGSLKS
+19 GSLKS
-26 EPGQLI
+26 EAGQLI

-43 DVNFI
+43 DINLI
-48 LWFAGFDPVAVYDIS
+48 LWFAGFDPVADYSIS
-63 VYDIHYES
+63 AYDIHYES
-71 HSENG
+71 HSVSG
-76 TVDTLSGLVIIPYSP
+76 TVDTLSGLVIIPHSS

-96 IFTYQ
+96 ILTYQ

-108 SQAPSITGVSADNV
+108 SQAPSITGISADNL
-122 EILMVSLIS
+122 EIFLISLIT

-161 TEALV
+161 TQALV
-166 NMLRSVKQ
+166 NMIRGVKQ

-185 QCNAQLFLAGYSD
+185 QFNDQLFLAGYSD

-204 ASQKGIQIDYPDE
+204 ASQKGIQIDYSDE
-217 FSITASF
+217 LSVTASF

-239 FLSEPEYTQ
+239 FFSEPEYTQ

-290 SGSEINDLMPGNP
+290 SGSEINELMPENP

-310 VLEEFENN
+310 VLEEFEND
-318 EDHFFRQ
+318 EGHFFRQ

-338 NPTYF
+338 SPTYF

-352 PYENAQ
+352 PYQNAQ
-358 VAYDTFLDNGASDV
+358 IAYDTFVANGAPDV
-372 SLELFPE
+372 WLTLYPE

-384 SDVAVTCLL
+384 SDVALTCIL

-407 KGDMNSDGLVSLIDL
+407 KGDMNSDGIITFEDVN
-422 ALLSESILVENNITE
+422 LLRESILIENDVTE
-437 FQWWAGDCDYDD
+437 FQWWAGDSDYDD

>member
-1 MLIYILKR
+1 MKKIFSILIL
-9 YLAVMFFFMI
+9 LTQFGHLHAEA
-19 LSGSLKS
+19 GD
-26 EPGQLI
+26 LI
-32 DYNHQTTMTQD
+32 DFNHQTTMTVED
-43 DVNFI
+43 INII
-48 LWFAGFDPVAVYDIS
+48 LWFAGFDPVADYSIS
-63 VYDIHYES
+63 AYDIHYES
-71 HSENG
+71 HSVSG
-76 TVDTLSGLVIIPYSP
+76 TVDTLSGLVIIPHSS

-96 IFTYQ
+96 ILTYQ

-108 SQAPSITGVSADNV
+108 SQAPSITGISADNL
-122 EILMVSLIS
+122 EIFLISLIT

-161 TEALV
+161 TQALV
-166 NMLRSVKQ
+166 NMIRGVKQ
-174 LSIELEGNDGF
+174 LSIELEGNDEF
-185 QCNAQLFLAGYSD
+185 QFNDQLFLAGYSD

-204 ASQKGIQIDYPDE
+204 ASQKGIQIDYSDE
-217 FSITASF
+217 LSVTASF

-239 FLSEPEYTQ
+239 FFSEPEYTQ

-290 SGSEINDLMPGNP
+290 SGSEINELMPENP

-310 VLEEFENN
+310 VLEEFEND
-318 EDHFFRQ
+318 EGHFFRQ

-338 NPTYF
+338 SPTYF

-352 PYENAQ
+352 PYQNAQ
-358 VAYDTFLDNGASDV
+358 IAYDTFVANGAPDV
-372 SLELFPE
+372 WLTLYPE

-384 SDVAVTCLL
+384 SDVALTCIL

-407 KGDMNSDGLVSLIDL
+407 KGDMNSDGIITSEDVN
-422 ALLSESILVENNITE
+422 LLRESILIENDVTE
-437 FQWWAGDCDYDD
+437 FQWWAGDLDWDAT
-449 QHSVMDLLMVADLIE
+449 HSIFDLLGASDLTEE

>member
-1 MLIYILKR
+1 MNNLIFIFL
-9 YLAVMFFFMI
+9 LFFQF
-19 LSGSLKS
+19 GSLKS
-26 EPGQLI
+26 EAGQLI

-43 DVNFI
+43 DINLI
-48 LWFAGFDPVAVYDIS
+48 LWFAGFDPVADYSIS
-63 VYDIHYES
+63 AYDIHYES
-71 HSENG
+71 HSVSG
-76 TVDTLSGLVIIPYSP
+76 TVDTLSGLVIIPHSS

-96 IFTYQ
+96 ILTYQ

-108 SQAPSITGVSADNV
+108 SQAPSITGISADNL
-122 EILMVSLIS
+122 EIFLISLIT

-161 TEALV
+161 TQALV
-166 NMLRSVKQ
+166 NMIRSVKQ
-174 LSIELEGNDGF
+174 LSIELEGNDGVQF
-185 QCNAQLFLAGYSD
+185 NDQLFLAGYSD

-204 ASQKGIQIDYPDE
+204 ASQKGIQIDYSDE
-217 FSITASF
+217 LSVTASF

-263 QGLDVDFAEYFEP
+263 QGLDVDFSEYFEP

-290 SGSEINDLMPGNP
+290 SGSEINELMPENP

-310 VLEEFENN
+310 VLAEFEND

-338 NPTYF
+338 SPTYF

-352 PYENAQ
+352 PYQNAQ
-358 VAYDTFLDNGASDV
+358 IAYDTFVANGAPDV
-372 SLELFPE
+372 WLTLYPE

-384 SDVAVTCLL
+384 SDVALTCIL

-407 KGDMNSDGLVSLIDL
+407 KGDMNSDGIITFEDVN
-422 ALLSESILVENNITE
+422 LLRESILIENDVTE
-437 FQWWAGDCDYDD
+437 FQWWAGDSDYDD

>member
-1 MLIYILKR
+1 MNNLIFIFL
-9 YLAVMFFFMI
+9 LFFQF
-19 LSGSLKS
+19 GSLKS
-26 EPGQLI
+26 EAGQLI

-43 DVNFI
+43 DINLI
-48 LWFAGFDPVAVYDIS
+48 LWFAGFDPVADYSIS
-63 VYDIHYES
+63 AYDIHYES
-71 HSENG
+71 HSVSG
-76 TVDTLSGLVIIPYSP
+76 TVDTLSGLVIIPHSS

-96 IFTYQ
+96 ILTYQ

-108 SQAPSITGVSADNV
+108 SQAPSITGISADNL
-122 EILMVSLIS
+122 EIFLISLIT

-161 TEALV
+161 TQALV
-166 NMLRSVKQ
+166 NMIRGVKQ
-174 LSIELEGNDGF
+174 LSIELEGNDEF
-185 QCNAQLFLAGYSD
+185 QFNDQLFLAGYSD

-204 ASQKGIQIDYPDE
+204 ASQKGIQIDYSDE
-217 FSITASF
+217 LSVTASF

-239 FLSEPEYTQ
+239 FFSEPEYTQ

-290 SGSEINDLMPGNP
+290 SGSEINELMPENP

-310 VLEEFENN
+310 VLEEFEND
-318 EDHFFRQ
+318 EGHFFRQ

-338 NPTYF
+338 SPTYF

-352 PYENAQ
+352 PYQNAQ
-358 VAYDTFLDNGASDV
+358 IAYDTFVANGAPDV
-372 SLELFPE
+372 WLTLYPE

-384 SDVAVTCLL
+384 SDVALTCIL

-407 KGDMNSDGLVSLIDL
+407 KGDMNSDGIITFEDVN
-422 ALLSESILVENNITE
+422 LLRESILIENDVTE
-437 FQWWAGDCDYDD
+437 FQWWAGDSDYDD

>member
-1 MLIYILKR
+1 
-9 YLAVMFFFMI
+9 MFFFMI

-32 DYNHQTTMTQD
+32 DYNRQTMMTQD
-43 DVNFI
+43 DINFI

-76 TVDTLSGLVIIPYSP
+76 TVDTLAGLVIIPNSP

-108 SQAPSITGVSADNV
+108 SQAPSITGISADNV
-122 EILMVSLIS
+122 EILMISLIS

-166 NMLRSVKQ
+166 NMIRSVKQ

-185 QCNAQLFLAGYSD
+185 QCNDQLFLAGYSD

-204 ASQKGIQIDYPDE
+204 ASQKGIQIDYSDE
-217 FSITASF
+217 LSVTASF

-290 SGSEINDLMPGNP
+290 PGSEINELMPENP

-310 VLEEFENN
+310 VLEEFEND

-338 NPTYF
+338 SPTYF

-358 VAYDTFLDNGASDV
+358 VAYNTFIDNGATDV

-379 ELGGH
+379 ALGGH

-422 ALLSESILVENNITE
+422 TLLSESILVENNITE

>member
-1 MLIYILKR
+1 MNNLIFIFL
-9 YLAVMFFFMI
+9 LFFQF
-19 LSGSLKS
+19 GSLRS
-26 EPGQLI
+26 EAGQLI

-43 DVNFI
+43 DINLI
-48 LWFAGFDPVAVYDIS
+48 LWFAGFDPVADYSIS
-63 VYDIHYES
+63 AYDIHYES
-71 HSENG
+71 HSVSG
-76 TVDTLSGLVIIPYSP
+76 TVDTLSGLVIIPHSS

-96 IFTYQ
+96 ILTYQ

-108 SQAPSITGVSADNV
+108 SQAPSITGISADNL
-122 EILMVSLIS
+122 EIFLISLIT

-161 TEALV
+161 TQALV
-166 NMLRSVKQ
+166 NMIRGVKQ

-185 QCNAQLFLAGYSD
+185 QFNDQLFLAGYSD

-204 ASQKGIQIDYPDE
+204 ASQKGIQIDYSDE
-217 FSITASF
+217 LSVTASF

-239 FLSEPEYTQ
+239 FFSEPEYTQ

-290 SGSEINDLMPGNP
+290 SGSEINELMPENP

-310 VLEEFENN
+310 VLEEFEND
-318 EDHFFRQ
+318 EGHFFRQ

-338 NPTYF
+338 SPTYF

-352 PYENAQ
+352 PYQNAQ
-358 VAYDTFLDNGASDV
+358 IAYDTFVANGAPDV
-372 SLELFPE
+372 WLTLYPE

-384 SDVAVTCLL
+384 SDVALTCIL

-407 KGDMNSDGLVSLIDL
+407 KGDMNSDGIITFEDVN
-422 ALLSESILVENNITE
+422 LLRESILIENDVTE
-437 FQWWAGDCDYDD
+437 FQWWAGDSDYDD

>member
-1 MLIYILKR
+1 MNNFYIFTFL
-9 YLAVMFFFMI
+9 LFFQF
-19 LSGSLKS
+19 GSLKS
-26 EPGQLI
+26 EAGQLI

-43 DVNFI
+43 DINLI
-48 LWFAGFDPVAVYDIS
+48 LWFAGFDPVADYSIS
-63 VYDIHYES
+63 AYDIHYES
-71 HSENG
+71 HSVSSG
-76 TVDTLSGLVIIPYSP
+76 TVDTLSGLVIIPHSS

-96 IFTYQ
+96 ILTYQ

-108 SQAPSITGVSADNV
+108 SQAPSITGISADNL
-122 EILMVSLIS
+122 EIFIISLIT

-153 PYIIANSH
+153 PYIIANPH
-161 TEALV
+161 TQALV
-166 NMLRSVKQ
+166 NMIRGVKQ

-185 QCNAQLFLAGYSD
+185 QFNDQLFLAGYSD

-204 ASQKGIQIDYPDE
+204 ASQKGIQIDYSDE
-217 FSITASF
+217 LSVTASF

-290 SGSEINDLMPGNP
+290 SGSEINELMPENP

-310 VLEEFENN
+310 VLEEFEND

-338 NPTYF
+338 SPTYF

-352 PYENAQ
+352 PYQNAQ
-358 VAYDTFLDNGASDV
+358 IAYDTFVANGAPDV
-372 SLELFPE
+372 WLTLYPE

-384 SDVAVTCLL
+384 SDVALTCIL

-407 KGDMNSDGLVSLIDL
+407 KGDMNSDGIITFEDVN
-422 ALLSESILVENNITE
+422 LLRESILIENDVTE
-437 FQWWAGDCDYDD
+437 FQWWAGDSDYDD

>member
-1 MLIYILKR
+1 L
-9 YLAVMFFFMI
+9 FFFVI

-26 EPGQLI
+26 EPGQLV
-32 DYNHQTTMTQD
+32 DYNHQSTMTQD
-43 DVNFI
+43 EINI
-48 LWFAGFDPVAVYDIS
+48 TLWFAGFDPVADYGIS

-71 HSENG
+71 HSEYG
-76 TVDTLSGLVIIPYSP
+76 IVDTLAGLVIIPHSP

-108 SQAPSITGVSADNV
+108 SQAPSITGISADNV
-122 EILMVSLIS
+122 EILFISLIT

-153 PYIIANSH
+153 PYIIANPH
-161 TEALV
+161 TQALV
-166 NMLRSVKQ
+166 NMIRGVKQ
-174 LSIELEGNDGF
+174 LSNELEGTDGF
-185 QCNAQLFLAGYSD
+185 QFNDQLFLAGYSD

-204 ASQKGIQIDYPDE
+204 ASQRGIEIDYSDE
-217 FSITASF
+217 LSVTASI

-290 SGSEINDLMPGNP
+290 SGSEINELMPENP

-310 VLEEFENN
+310 VLEEFEND

-338 NPTYF
+338 SPTYF
-343 YHGMGDDIV
+343 YHGMGDNIV

-358 VAYDTFLDNGASDV
+358 VAYDTFVNNGATDV

-407 KGDMNSDGLVSLIDL
+407 KGDMNSDGLISLIDL